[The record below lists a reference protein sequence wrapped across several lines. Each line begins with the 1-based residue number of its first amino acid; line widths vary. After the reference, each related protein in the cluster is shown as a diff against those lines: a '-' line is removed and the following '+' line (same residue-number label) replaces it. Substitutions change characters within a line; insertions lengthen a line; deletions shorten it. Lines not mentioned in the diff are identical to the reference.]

1 MKKLILSVII
11 LFMLGGTTNAADKK
25 QTALQN
31 SVERKTVYTVK
42 TASALSMSYAAL
54 QEENLN
60 LKLQTAELNGKLDE
74 LTSKLDYTQMMHTIL
89 ANLQQQELI
98 NTVEN
103 AKSQLDY
110 ASMMNTTLLNLASV
124 KGK

>member
-1 MKKLILSVII
+1 
-11 LFMLGGTTNAADKK
+11 MLGGTTNAADKK

-74 LTSKLDYTQMMHTIL
+74 LTSKLDYTQMMHTVL
-89 ANLQQQELI
+89 TNLQQQELI